1 MCGEASVSRGLVG
14 VFAALVLI
22 AGIAR
27 SEDLRC
33 TIRPPKTAAKK
44 DLAGM
49 ARIPEADAKRAA
61 LAALAA
67 AQKTTVEESELEVE
81 HGCLV
86 YSFDIRVA
94 GEKGIR
100 EVLVDAGD
108 GKVLKTE
115 HETEA
120 AEAREKKRDSP

>member
-1 MCGEASVSRGLVG
+1 MCGEASVSRRLVG
-14 VFAALVLI
+14 ALAALFLTT
-22 AGIAR
+22 GIAR

-67 AQKTTVEESELEVE
+67 TGKTTVKESELEVE
-81 HGCLV
+81 GGCLV

-94 GEKGIR
+94 GEKGVR

-115 HETEA
+115 REDEA
-120 AEAREKKRDSP
+120 AEAREKKHDRH